1 MELDDTPVTPG
12 STSASPEAF
21 IRTQETSANTSRF
34 IFTLSGYTE
43 ELRVLDFELQEFIS
57 APYQCQVTLATQN
70 NTLDE
75 NTFLA
80 QAGLLTLIFNDRR
93 EYLHGEVAGFEYA
106 HEQGDYFLY
115 RVRLVPKFWFLGKR
129 TNQRI
134 FQQLSVP
141 QIIEQVFNE
150 AGITT
155 RDYELR
161 LGENY
166 PPRNYCVQYNES
178 ELDFLSRLMEQ
189 EGLHYHYEHRNDG
202 HIMVI
207 SDQNNG
213 FLPMQGDINVQYH
226 PQSGLNEQYNVIQSL
241 SVRRHTCFGTAR
253 QRDYNFTRPS
263 ERLEQSLQSES
274 DAVLEDYHYP
284 GDYLNS
290 AQGQRCTRLTL
301 QQHQAHEQ
309 QLTLN
314 SNHPNLRAGYRFR
327 LSDHPDTDLP
337 QDSLLVQITHTGS
350 QPQAL
355 DEYGAGQTAQYH
367 NEAQA
372 VPLQTPWRA
381 QPNTPRPLIAGYHS
395 AVVTGPGGEEIYTNE
410 HAQNKVQFPW
420 DREGQLNE
428 QTSCWLRSTQGWAGN
443 RWGTLIL
450 PRIGQET
457 KIGFIHGNP
466 DKPLITGRL
475 YHELN
480 RPPYALP
487 EHKTRST
494 FKSDSTLGGDGYN
507 EIRMEDKSGAEQVF
521 FHAEKDLDIRAKNDR
536 RDIVQNDRHLIVDNN
551 RYEHIRKNSH
561 HSIAQNQNEKT
572 GADQSFTIGTSQHE
586 QAGQAVILSAT
597 GNIHLK
603 SGQKI
608 VLEAGTELTIKAGG
622 GFIKI
627 DPSGITAQ
635 GARIDFNSGTGGSP
649 AAAAQPQTPLLAAEA
664 DKDRPGQSFKP
675 IDPQQ
680 PPKPKTINYKGT
692 IARELLKPALHPLA
706 PRPAEPVVS
715 PPKVKTTWLEILLTD
730 TRNRPW
736 PGQPYRIMQGKTQI
750 RQGTLDRNGFT
761 HLEAL
766 TPGNYRIIL
775 LPHPSPSKERP
786 APLPDNFAQSKPNTA
801 QSDIEEQQSA
811 PLSLEAVN
819 CFSLLP
825 LKDIYIELEDE
836 YDNHLDKHYSQFNG
850 LEYKITTDRNEVY
863 QGIIENGCIDIA
875 QVRMKENFELEIT
888 NLPGL
893 MEL

>member
-1 MELDDTPVTPG
+1 MELDDRPVTPG
-12 STSASPEAF
+12 TATASPEAF
-21 IRTQETSANTSRF
+21 SRTQATSANTSRF

-57 APYQCQVTLATQN
+57 APYQCRVTLATQN

-75 NTFLA
+75 STFLA

-93 EYLHGEVAGFEYA
+93 QYLHGEVAGFEYG
-106 HEQGDYFLY
+106 HEQGGYFLY
-115 RVRLVPKFWFLGKR
+115 RVLLVPKFWFLGKR

-134 FQQLSVP
+134 FQQMSVP

-150 AGITT
+150 AGITA

-161 LGENY
+161 LGDSY
-166 PPRNYCVQYNES
+166 PPRDYCVQYNES
-178 ELDFLSRLMEQ
+178 EQAFLSRLMEQ

-202 HIMVI
+202 HTMVI

-213 FLPMQGDINVQYH
+213 FLPIPGDINVQYH

-241 SVRRHTCFGTAR
+241 KVRRQTCFGTAC

-263 ERLEQSLQSES
+263 DRLEQSLQNES

-284 GDYLNS
+284 GDYLNRT
-290 AQGQRCTRLTL
+290 QGQRRTRLTL

-309 QLTLN
+309 QLTFN
-314 SNHPNLRAGYRFR
+314 SNHPDLRAGYRFK
-327 LSDHPDTDLP
+327 LSGHPDTGLP
-337 QDSLLVQITHTGS
+337 QDSLLVQLVHTGS

-355 DEYGAGQTAQYH
+355 DEYAAGQTAQYH
-367 NEAQA
+367 NEALA

-381 QPNTPRPLIAGYHS
+381 QPKTPRPLIAGYHS
-395 AVVTGPGGEEIYTNE
+395 AVVTGPKGEEIYTNE
-410 HAQNKVQFPW
+410 YAQNKVQFPW

-428 QTSCWLRSTQGWAGN
+428 QSTCWLRSTQGWAGN
-443 RWGTLIL
+443 RWGSLIL

-457 KIGFIHGNP
+457 KIGFIHGSP

-487 EHKTRST
+487 AHKTRST
-494 FKSDSTLGGDGYN
+494 FKSNSTLGGDGYN

-521 FHAEKDLDIRAKNDR
+521 FHAQKDLDIRAKNHR
-536 RDIVQNDRHLIVDNN
+536 RDMVQHDRHLIVDNN
-551 RYEHIRKNSH
+551 RYEHIRRNSH
-561 HSIAQNQNEKT
+561 HRIARNQNEKT
-572 GADQSFTIGTSQHE
+572 AAGQSLTVGTSQHE
-586 QAGQAVILSAT
+586 QAGQGVRLAAA
-597 GNIHLK
+597 GQIHLK

-649 AAAAQPQTPLLAAEA
+649 ATAAQPQTPLLAAEA
-664 DKDRPGQSFKP
+664 DKNRPGQSFKP

-680 PPKPKTINYKGT
+680 PPEPQTLRYKGT
-692 IARELLKPALHPLA
+692 IARELLKPAPHPLA
-706 PRPAEPVVS
+706 PRPVEPVIS

-730 TRNRPW
+730 THNRPW
-736 PGQPYRIMQGKTQI
+736 PGQPYRIMQGETQI
-750 RQGTLDRNGFT
+750 RQGTLDRNGFA
-761 HLEAL
+761 HLESL
-766 TPGNYRIIL
+766 IPGDYRIIL
-775 LPHPSPSKERP
+775 LPHPAPSKERP
-786 APLPDNFAQSKPNTA
+786 APLPADFAQSKPNTA
-801 QSDIEEQQSA
+801 HSDIEEQQSA
-811 PLSLEAVN
+811 PLSLQAVN
-819 CFSLLP
+819 RLCLRP
-825 LKDIYIELEDE
+825 LKDIHINL
-836 YDNHLDKHYSQFNG
+836 LDKFDNNINAYQNLLEG
-850 LEYKITTDRNEVY
+850 LEYQLTTDRGEVHK
-863 QGIIENGCIDIA
+863 GIIKQGEINIA
-875 QVRMKENFELEIT
+875 RTRLQQQFELEIF
-888 NLPGL
+888 NLPSFL
-893 MEL
+893 KT